1 MSRVEARTLRLRAAS
16 AFNSAALATQQA
28 RLLLMYSRP
37 HRQVTMHAYTVSP
50 ESAVCARGAC
60 SSPIDSGYDIFMSDT
75 CLPTREFQGLTLT
88 NGMIPN
94 VANTTVKSIVIKV
107 GFAPRVHMCRC
118 GCACRGLASAS
129 SPRRDR
135 QRDRQ
140 EKDQVY
146 KPQPIAC
153 QYSNFPRC
161 RWCRKAAFTLASVR
175 STGSRTIPILAR
187 SALSPELSRPAGSH
201 LAAPVLS
208 QTMSRFQGMVSFR
221 ARLRQG

>member
-1 MSRVEARTLRLRAAS
+1 
-16 AFNSAALATQQA
+16 
-28 RLLLMYSRP
+28 
-37 HRQVTMHAYTVSP
+37 MHAYTVSP

-60 SSPIDSGYDIFMSDT
+60 SAPIDSGYDIFMSDT

-107 GFAPRVHMCRC
+107 GFAPRVQVCRC

-129 SPRRDR
+129 LPRRDR
-135 QRDRQ
+135 QRDTGRKKLKCTSHSRQ
-140 EKDQVY
+140 SE
-146 KPQPIAC
+146 
-153 QYSNFPRC
+153 YSNFPRC

-201 LAAPVLS
+201 LEAPVLS
-208 QTMSRFQGMVSFR
+208 QTMSRCKGMVSFL
-221 ARLRQG
+221 ARLRQGWSVR